1 MRWRCAAL
9 AAMRTAIAAA
19 PGSYGGFDSGCQS
32 TTPVLAYRAGDVLG
46 GSFRDENGGCYVWLN
61 LARAPLLNGQ
71 EICKIALHEMGHL
84 TGLQHS
90 PDIDDVMYAPFRPQ
104 PVPDVCTAPIGA
116 PGQPA

>member
-1 MRWRCAAL
+1 
-9 AAMRTAIAAA
+9 
-19 PGSYGGFDSGCQS
+19 
-32 TTPVLAYRAGDVLG
+32 VLG
-46 GSFRDENGGCYVWLN
+46 GNFRDENGGCYVWLN